1 MRNIVKRASA
11 GAAIGGSLLF
21 AGMGVAGAQ
30 PLNVQDGLVN
40 VGVGDVTI
48 LENVNVGVAAQV
60 IAAICGTDVTAA
72 VLGEVDQT
80 GDTQTFCNVPGG
92 DVVVTQNAGTP
103 GNSGGAGNSENSN
116 AGGNPAAPGQD
127 RPAG

>member
-1 MRNIVKRASA
+1 MKNIMKTTAA
-11 GAAIGGSLLF
+11 GAMIGGSLLF
-21 AGMGVAGAQ
+21 TVGMGSATAQ

-60 IAAICGTDVTAA
+60 IAAVCGTDVTAA
-72 VLGEVDQT
+72 VLGAVDQT
-80 GDTQTFCNVPGG
+80 GDTQTFCNLPGG

-103 GNSGGAGNSENSN
+103 GQSGQVPP
-116 AGGNPAAPGQD
+116 GNPQPGTQGGPN
-127 RPAG
+127 R

>member
-1 MRNIVKRASA
+1 MKNIMKATAA
-11 GAAIGGSLLF
+11 GAMIGGSLLF
-21 AGMGVAGAQ
+21 TVGMGSATAQ

-80 GDTQTFCNVPGG
+80 GDTQTFCNLPGG
-92 DVVVTQNAGTP
+92 DVAVTQNAGTP
-103 GNSGGAGNSENSN
+103 GQSGQVPP
-116 AGGNPAAPGQD
+116 GNPQPGTQGGPN
-127 RPAG
+127 R

>member
-1 MRNIVKRASA
+1 MKTTAA
-11 GAAIGGSLLF
+11 GAMIGGSLLF
-21 AGMGVAGAQ
+21 TVGMGSATAQ

-60 IAAICGTDVTAA
+60 LAAICGTDVTAA

-80 GDTQTFCNVPGG
+80 GDTQTFCPLPGG
-92 DVVVTQNAGTP
+92 DVTVTQNAGTP
-103 GNSGGAGNSENSN
+103 GQSGQVPP
-116 AGGNPAAPGQD
+116 GNPQPGT
-127 RPAG
+127 RGGPNR